1 VLGAPGST
9 LRLGMSPSNLFS
21 NTELPKLL
29 VQQWDDWH
37 NRLHM
42 LLMQIRAEAYR
53 EEVVTVMA
61 LEMLSRPS
69 SIMGLILVE
78 REG

>member
-1 VLGAPGST
+1 
-9 LRLGMSPSNLFS
+9 MSPSNLFS

-53 EEVVTVMA
+53 EEVGNGDGAGNAVASFINNGTYFW
-61 LEMLSRPS
+61 SK
-69 SIMGLILVE
+69 E
-78 REG
+78 RAE